1 MNGRPYRIPPS
12 NALIAFESAARH
24 ANFTLAARELRTP
37 QAAVSRHIARLET
50 WLSARLFER
59 SRAGATLT
67 DAGERFRDGV
77 AAGLAAIHRGAAEA
91 AELSQ
96 SEQVVIACSHETSH
110 LFIMPRY
117 DALQRVLGENVRI
130 GFDAGV
136 GIMPPA
142 DALKVARAKELDLVE
157 ISATASPPVCR
168 IMNYGKY
175 LYQLKKKAHEAKKHQ
190 KMIHVKEIKFRPK
203 TDNHDYEFKK
213 KNILRFL
220 EDGDKVKA
228 SVNFRG
234 REMAH
239 KSIGRQ
245 LILRLIE
252 DVGEQGS
259 VEGNPKM
266 EGNHMFVIFAGKK

>member
-1 MNGRPYRIPPS
+1 MID
-12 NALIAFESAARH
+12 
-24 ANFTLAARELRTP
+24 
-37 QAAVSRHIARLET
+37 V
-50 WLSARLFER
+50 
-59 SRAGATLT
+59 
-67 DAGERFRDGV
+67 DG
-77 AAGLAAIHRGAAEA
+77 
-91 AELSQ
+91 Q
-96 SEQVVIACSHETSH
+96 Q
-110 LFIMPRY
+110 
-117 DALQRVLGENVRI
+117 LGV
-130 GFDAGV
+130 
-136 GIMPPA
+136 MPPA
-142 DALKVARAKELDLVE
+142 DALRVARGKELDLVE
-157 ISATASPPVCR
+157 ISATANPPVCR

-190 KMIHVKEIKFRPK
+190 KMIHVKEVKFRPK

>member
-1 MNGRPYRIPPS
+1 MID
-12 NALIAFESAARH
+12 
-24 ANFTLAARELRTP
+24 
-37 QAAVSRHIARLET
+37 V
-50 WLSARLFER
+50 
-59 SRAGATLT
+59 
-67 DAGERFRDGV
+67 DG
-77 AAGLAAIHRGAAEA
+77 
-91 AELSQ
+91 Q
-96 SEQVVIACSHETSH
+96 Q
-110 LFIMPRY
+110 
-117 DALQRVLGENVRI
+117 LGV
-130 GFDAGV
+130 
-136 GIMPPA
+136 MPPA
-142 DALKVARAKELDLVE
+142 DALRVAKGKELDLVE

-190 KMIHVKEIKFRPK
+190 KTIQVKEIKFRPK
-203 TDNHDYEFKK
+203 TDDHDYEFKK

-228 SVNFRG
+228 TVNFRG

-245 LILRLIE
+245 VILRLIE

-266 EGNHMFVIFAGKK
+266 EGNHMFVIFASKK